1 MSAGI
6 YDLSP
11 QQLGGGGDGG
21 GAVGGVGEL
30 EGMESSVEGDVM
42 AATARAEW
50 AGASHRLR

>member
-1 MSAGI
+1 ME
-6 YDLSP
+6 
-11 QQLGGGGDGG
+11 
-21 GAVGGVGEL
+21 VGLWGVGEL